1 MTFTANF
8 NLLVYIHHPGQFY
21 WVDTVSKLPVHTNE
35 KSFVDLSHSVVH
47 AMPKAIVINGT
58 KQNSCDEKMDYG
70 YDLCYKTEY
79 DRRFQQEFGCLHP
92 LIMNDQTKPICNIG
106 MLSAFDKQR
115 FWALHEEIRENRGQ
129 GICISPCS
137 NIPLNFGVP
146 DKSPSENG
154 SFHYRFYFKK
164 FIPVQ
169 KEISK
174 YPFESFVAEVGGYL
188 GLLLGVSILDFLNV
202 PDTLFNLF
210 RKVHANNIKV

>member
-79 DRRFQQEFGCLHP
+79 DKRFQQEFGCLHP
-92 LIMNDQTKPICNIG
+92 LIMNDQTKTHLQYWNVINI
-106 MLSAFDKQR
+106 
-115 FWALHEEIRENRGQ
+115 
-129 GICISPCS
+129 
-137 NIPLNFGVP
+137 
-146 DKSPSENG
+146 
-154 SFHYRFYFKK
+154 
-164 FIPVQ
+164 
-169 KEISK
+169 
-174 YPFESFVAEVGGYL
+174 
-188 GLLLGVSILDFLNV
+188 
-202 PDTLFNLF
+202 
-210 RKVHANNIKV
+210 